1 MLLNGVCASSG
12 GVVMALLQERYGLS
26 YQWSGLLL
34 AMLSV
39 GNLAAGFAAGMLPA
53 HWGQRHTVL
62 MLAGGAALG
71 YGAMILTGSP
81 WALLAAFTLVGVA
94 KGTTLNTSS
103 ALIAAH
109 ARERTKC
116 WNLTMHALPR
126 GRCCAPLFI
135 AALGYG
141 RAVLV
146 GAHGRSCTVR
156 RGAVGRVRVGGSAGP
171 HRRRRACQKRLVFS
185 AFAPFLGA
193 DRACLFSKL
202 HGDQRHGLDGDIF
215 QGCGHPLGPGG
226 AR

>member
-1 MLLNGVCASSG
+1 MNALRQNKAACAYPAMLLNGVCASSG

-53 HWGQRHTVL
+53 HWGQWRTVL

-116 WNLTMHALPR
+116 MNLIHA
-126 GRCCAPLFI
+126 
-135 AALGYG
+135 
-141 RAVLV
+141 
-146 GAHGRSCTVR
+146 
-156 RGAVGRVRVGGSAGP
+156 
-171 HRRRRACQKRLVFS
+171 
-185 AFAPFLGA
+185 
-193 DRACLFSKL
+193 
-202 HGDQRHGLDGDIF
+202 
-215 QGCGHPLGPGG
+215 
-226 AR
+226 

>member
-1 MLLNGVCASSG
+1 
-12 GVVMALLQERYGLS
+12 
-26 YQWSGLLL
+26 
-34 AMLSV
+34 
-39 GNLAAGFAAGMLPA
+39 
-53 HWGQRHTVL
+53 

-109 ARERTKC
+109 TRERTKC
-116 WNLTMHALPR
+116 MNLIHACFATGSLL
-126 GRCCAPLFI
+126 CPLFI
-135 AALGYG
+135 AALGMG
-141 RAVLV
+141 GAALV
-146 GAHGRSCTVR
+146 DAHGRSCTVR

-202 HGDQRHGLDGDIF
+202 HGVSVTGWW
-215 QGCGHPLGPGG
+215 
-226 AR
+226 

>member
-1 MLLNGVCASSG
+1 MNALRQNKAACAYPAMLLNGVCASSG

-53 HWGQRHTVL
+53 HWGQRRTVL

-116 WNLTMHALPR
+116 MNLIHAAA
-126 GRCCAPLFI
+126 GHGSRCCARCL
-135 AALGYG
+135 L
-141 RAVLV
+141 
-146 GAHGRSCTVR
+146 R
-156 RGAVGRVRVGGSAGP
+156 RWVWAG
-171 HRRRRACQKRLVFS
+171 C
-185 AFAPFLGA
+185 
-193 DRACLFSKL
+193 
-202 HGDQRHGLDGDIF
+202 
-215 QGCGHPLGPGG
+215 PGG
-226 AR
+226 RPWQALHCAARRCGACSRWRVCRAAQETARVSKTTGLFCVRPVFGC